1 MQLLRGT
8 MFKKIKEM
16 VMGKNAK
23 HELLEDR
30 VRQLEDIIDELI
42 VDISEELDDD
52 DEYVTTFP
60 HEIIEEIEKALNKP
74 VKIIG
79 IS

>member
-1 MQLLRGT
+1 
-8 MFKKIKEM
+8 MFKKIKGM
-16 VMGKNAK
+16 VMSKSARY
-23 HELLEDR
+23 ELLEDR
-30 VRQLEDIIDELI
+30 VKQLEDIIDEMI

-52 DEYVTTFP
+52 EEYITTFP
-60 HEIIEEIEKALNKP
+60 YEIIEEIEKALNNP

>member
-1 MQLLRGT
+1 MVI
-8 MFKKIKEM
+8 KKLKELIM
-16 VMGKNAK
+16 RKDAK
-23 HELLEDR
+23 YELLEDR
-30 VRQLEDIIDELI
+30 VKQLEDIIDELI
-42 VDISEELDDD
+42 VDISEESDD

>member
-1 MQLLRGT
+1 MVI
-8 MFKKIKEM
+8 KKIKEM
-16 VMGKNAK
+16 VMGKNARY
-23 HELLEDR
+23 ELLEDR

-42 VDISEELDDD
+42 IDVDEDIDD

>member
-1 MQLLRGT
+1 
-8 MFKKIKEM
+8 MFKKIKGM
-16 VMGKNAK
+16 VMSKSARY
-23 HELLEDR
+23 ELLEDR
-30 VRQLEDIIDELI
+30 VRQLEDIIDEMI
-42 VDISEELDDD
+42 IDISEELDDE
-52 DEYVTTFP
+52 EYVTTFP